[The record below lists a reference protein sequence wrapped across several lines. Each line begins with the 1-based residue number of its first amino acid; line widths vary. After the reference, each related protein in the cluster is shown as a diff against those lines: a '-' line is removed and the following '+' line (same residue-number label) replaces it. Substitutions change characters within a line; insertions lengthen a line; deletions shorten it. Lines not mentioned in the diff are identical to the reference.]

1 MSKGFASNYRIVLL
15 SGALLLCFGGISA
28 RLVWLHVVYR
38 DEIVETKNEP
48 RRADAGQ
55 PRRQPR
61 RELIAEARR
70 QLIVD
75 KSRRGD
81 IYDARGAVL
90 ATSRSV
96 LRLGVDPNPL
106 TEKEEQQLQDRLKK
120 DPKTRL
126 KYEEQRKKAEQ
137 EGWPQLAAL
146 IGLPASEVRRIMTT
160 KFRDVT
166 PDKASSASSASA
178 NAVNPAQASRP
189 SLVINLNL
197 PSAANTAG
205 AVATVAA
212 GSGPEAVATDVDEE
226 PAEKSNTPVISL
238 ATNAADAT
246 NATDDDD
253 DDSEPATNGRRKIR
267 WAVLLPEISESLNDQ
282 VKALCAKYGIK
293 NVYATGSYRRVYP
306 HNHLGA
312 HVVGFVNR
320 TEHPASGVER
330 FADFYLRGQDG
341 WREGERDVRGREL
354 PQFNKRSVERVDG
367 YGVTLSL
374 DSIVQN
380 IIERELAVIAE
391 KFDPKKATIIV
402 SDPRTGFILG
412 LANYP
417 TFNLNEFGK
426 TSPESMKNSAV
437 FEDYE
442 PGSVFKIVAASGAL
456 DQGLVTRDSTFDCS
470 ITKIEYR
477 GFTRSL
483 PSEAH
488 HFDHKVTVAEIIAQ
502 SSNRGAAQLAM
513 KLGEQR
519 FFDYAKVFGFGARTG
534 LLGSM
539 DKDMARHG
547 FIEAPGKLRLPTDRD
562 RTAIT
567 RMPMGQGVAVT
578 VLQMHQAMS
587 VIANGGQL
595 MEPQLIRN
603 LRDNSGAVVHTFD
616 PIITHRAIAER
627 TARTMSQLLMGCA
640 AKGGTAPEA
649 AIPGYEV
656 AGKTGTTQKYLPL
669 VVNGRTVLLAN
680 GRPKNVPSK
689 QHHVSS
695 FVGFFPAG
703 DPQVVISVIVDEADA
718 RCPGGAGGK
727 VAAPSFRRIGEQLIP
742 VLNIKAG
749 NGAAP
754 VSLTTLVAQQG
765 VRP

>member
-15 SGALLLCFGGISA
+15 AGALVLCFGGIST

-48 RRADAGQ
+48 RRAVAGQ

-61 RELIAEARR
+61 REVIAETRR

-106 TEKEEQQLQDRLKK
+106 TEKETQQLQDRLKK
-120 DPKTRL
+120 DPKARL
-126 KYEEQRKKAEQ
+126 KYEEQQKKAEL

-146 IGLPASEVRRIMTT
+146 IGLPESELRRIMTT
-160 KFRDVT
+160 KFRDVA
-166 PDKASSASSASA
+166 PDKASASASSL
-178 NAVNPAQASRP
+178 NPAPAARP
-189 SLVINLNL
+189 GLVINLKL
-197 PSAANTAG
+197 PSVANTAG
-205 AVATVAA
+205 AVATAA
-212 GSGPEAVATDVDEE
+212 AVSGPEVVATDVDDE
-226 PAEKSNTPVISL
+226 PAEKSPTPVISL
-238 ATNAADAT
+238 AANAPDAT

-253 DDSEPATNGRRKIR
+253 DDSEPSTDGRRKIR

-282 VKALCAKYGIK
+282 VKALCGKYGIK
-293 NVYATGSYRRVYP
+293 NVYATSSYRRVYP

-320 TEHPASGVER
+320 TEHPAFGVER

-354 PQFNKRSVERVDG
+354 PQFNKRAVERVDG

-380 IIERELAVIAE
+380 IIERELVYIAE
-391 KFDPKKATIIV
+391 KFDPKKATIVV

-417 TFNLNEFGK
+417 TFNLNEFGQ

-456 DQGLVTRDSTFDCS
+456 DQGLVTRDSIFDCS
-470 ITKIEYR
+470 ITKIDYR

-488 HFDHKVTVAEIIAQ
+488 HFDHQVTVAEIIAQ

-519 FFDYAKVFGFGARTG
+519 FFDYAKAFGFGARTG
-534 LLGSM
+534 LLGST

-547 FIEAPGKLRLPTDRD
+547 FIEAPGKLRLPTDKD
-562 RTAIT
+562 KTAIT

-587 VIANGGQL
+587 VIASGGQL
-595 MEPQLIRN
+595 MEPQLVRN
-603 LRDNSGAVVHTFD
+603 LRDNSGAVVHSFD
-616 PIITHRAIAER
+616 PIVTHRAISER
-627 TARTMSQLLMGCA
+627 TAHTMAQLLMGCA

-656 AGKTGTTQKYLPL
+656 AGKTGTTQKYIPL
-669 VVNGRTVLLAN
+669 VVNGRPVLLAN
-680 GRPKNVPSK
+680 GRPKKVPSK

-695 FVGFFPAG
+695 FVGFFPASN
-703 DPQVVISVIVDEADA
+703 PQVVISVIVDEADA

-754 VSLTTLVAQQG
+754 ISLTSVVAQQG
-765 VRP
+765 VRL